1 MVKPHNKFVLGICAA
16 IFFSLS
22 AGGLNAHA
30 QTCDNNPTVQTT
42 LDCAQLRSA
51 VLYSVRHK
59 RQGVSLPVKG
69 SRAAHSQQTRSA
81 NKIYKEFLHWTAA
94 RDQVTIGNLLSEAQR
109 RNFDPNSHESEGY
122 TVAWLNIPSVDMDA
136 YYDEFWARR
145 SGQSGQVVMTY
156 QSPTSNQT
164 ALRD

>member
-1 MVKPHNKFVLGICAA
+1 MKPHNKLVYGLCAT

-22 AGGLNAHA
+22 AGGLNAQA

-42 LDCAQLRSA
+42 LDCAELRGA

-59 RQGVSLPVKG
+59 HQSVRLPIIG
-69 SRAAHSQQTRSA
+69 NRALHSQQTHSA
-81 NKIYKEFLHWTAA
+81 NAVYKDFLHWTAV
-94 RDQVTIGNLLSEAQR
+94 RDRVTIGNLLSESK
-109 RNFDPNSHESEGY
+109 RNSFDPYSPASEGY

-136 YYDEFWARR
+136 YYDEFWAER
-145 SGQSGQVVMTY
+145 SGQSGQVIMTY
-156 QSPTSNQT
+156 QSTGSNQT